1 MFPSIAMPNPTPNLN
16 DNHRNTLLAGLKYMD
31 RLLAEGLAGLAP
43 PNEGAVFAPMIPD
56 ATPMQ
61 RKVIADL
68 VAHVRRTMRATLDAC
83 EIPIRPPTLGAL
95 WSLRSALTAV
105 QIAVEELGP
114 SYLSGYGALD
124 EATAASVSV
133 LQAQLRAGLNEL
145 QKFLDGGRGGGL
157 AERLARLDQTTDE
170 GRLLRELELIITTHG
185 LVEFRPSLEQLLE
198 RLERNWWTV
207 AFLGRVSCGKSSLLN
222 HLLAT
227 DVLPA
232 GVTPVTAVPIRI
244 VAGASPSATVAF
256 ATRKGE
262 RVAAARLCEFASEE
276 RNPGNARHVTD
287 ILLEL
292 PAPRLADDVCFVDT
306 PGLGSLATAGAVQT
320 LAFLPRC
327 DVGVLLLDA
336 ATSLNED
343 DLAAAHVLLEHGAEV
358 LAVVSKADLLAP
370 ADREKV
376 RAYTAEQLNA
386 ALGCEVPVT
395 LVSVAAAHADMAEA
409 WWKQTLA
416 PRQAH
421 HRDLAGATLRRKS
434 GALRE
439 VVAAALAR
447 RADNAAAPPTSP
459 EISASIGAVRAALEN
474 ADRKAYDLAFQG
486 AQSAAAVLD
495 SAAPALADLARH
507 SDLGAALAGE
517 LGRSAA
523 RLAGQFE
530 SLLNEVRTMAENAL
544 AVVRESSELAEL
556 PWPDSRPLF
565 DPAPVIAAC
574 RWSTAWR
581 HWPTAATRRAA
592 LRRHLR
598 TNLAEALDDALRAYG
613 HAMIGWSHH
622 YLDDLTTQFNAQARC
637 IEARAVSSAP
647 VQASPSPE
655 LARDLALLRDW
666 NSAPAT

>member
-1 MFPSIAMPNPTPNLN
+1 MFTSIAMSNPTPNLN

-31 RLLAEGLAGLAP
+31 RLLAEGFAGLAP
-43 PNEGAVFAPMIPD
+43 ANEGAVFAPMIPD

-68 VAHVRRTMRATLDAC
+68 VAQVRRTMRATLEAC

-124 EATAASVSV
+124 EETVASVSV
-133 LQAQLRAGLNEL
+133 LQAQLRASLNEL
-145 QKFLDGGRGGGL
+145 QKYLDDGRGGL

-170 GRLLRELELIITTHG
+170 GRLLRELELIITRHG
-185 LVEFRPSLEQLLE
+185 IVEFRPSLEQLLGRFE
-198 RLERNWWTV
+198 KNWWTI

-256 ATRKGE
+256 ATRKRE
-262 RVAAARLCEFASEE
+262 RVAAAQLCEFASEE

-292 PAPRLADDVCFVDT
+292 PSPRLADDVCFVDT

-343 DLAAAHVLLEHGAEV
+343 DLAVAHALLENGAEV
-358 LAVVSKADLLAP
+358 LAVVSKADLLSP
-370 ADREKV
+370 ADREKI
-376 RAYTAEQLNA
+376 RAYTARQLA
-386 ALGCEVPVT
+386 TALGCEVAVA
-395 LVSVAAAHADMAEA
+395 LVSVAAADADLTEA
-409 WWKQTLA
+409 WWKETLA

-421 HRDLAGATLRRKS
+421 HRDLAAATLRRKA

-439 VVAAALAR
+439 AVAAALAH
-447 RADNAAAPPTSP
+447 RAGKTAPPPASP

-474 ADRKAYDLAFQG
+474 ADRKAYDLAFQ
-486 AQSAAAVLD
+486 ATQSAAAVLD

-507 SDLGAALAGE
+507 SDLAAAFAGE

-530 SLLNEVRTMAENAL
+530 LLLNEVRTMAEHAL

-556 PWPDSRPLF
+556 SRPDSRPLF

-574 RWSTAWR
+574 RLSTAWR
-581 HWPTAATRRAA
+581 RWPTAATRRAA

-598 TNLAEALDDALRAYG
+598 AHFAEALDDALRNYG
-613 HAMIGWSHH
+613 HALVGWSHH
-622 YLDDLTTQFNAQARC
+622 YLGDLTAQFNAQAWSV
-637 IEARAVSSAP
+637 EARAVSP
-647 VQASPSPE
+647 ASIQNAPSPE

-666 NSAPAT
+666 NSRGAL